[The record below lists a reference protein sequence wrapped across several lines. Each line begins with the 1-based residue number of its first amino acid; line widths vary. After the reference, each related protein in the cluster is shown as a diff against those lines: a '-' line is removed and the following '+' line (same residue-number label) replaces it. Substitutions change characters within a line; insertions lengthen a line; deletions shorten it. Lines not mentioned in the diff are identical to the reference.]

1 VFDLTPPDSPAAGL
15 YTRAFYARLKRILTP
30 RGAVSMHLGSPLFH
44 AARIAALLE
53 DLRASFAVVDPLS
66 AHVPLYG
73 SQWLMAIASDTLD
86 AAALFAHDIDERL
99 AARRI
104 EGLRY
109 YDARLHAALFA
120 LPRALR
126 DTLGARR

>member
-1 VFDLTPPDSPAAGL
+1 
-15 YTRAFYARLKRILTP
+15 
-30 RGAVSMHLGSPLFH
+30 MHLGSPVFH
-44 AARIAALLE
+44 AARIAALLD
-53 DLRASFAVVDPLS
+53 DLRASFAVVDLLS

-86 AAALFAHDIDERL
+86 AAALFAHDVEERL
-99 AARRI
+99 AARRV

-126 DTLGARR
+126 ATLGVRR